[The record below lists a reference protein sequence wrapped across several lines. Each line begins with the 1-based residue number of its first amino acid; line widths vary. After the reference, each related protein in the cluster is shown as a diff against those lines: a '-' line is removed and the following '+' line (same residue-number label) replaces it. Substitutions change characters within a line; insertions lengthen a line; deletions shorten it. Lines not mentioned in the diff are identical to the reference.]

1 MQFQRRS
8 VERAHKSHL
17 EQKREEET
25 EKELLKIELSE
36 KMKIT
41 KKKQQKNIGEA
52 EKMKNRLTA
61 NDKCLEEDKK
71 KLLTRDFN

>member
-1 MQFQRRS
+1 MWVQFQRRS

-25 EKELLKIELSE
+25 EKELLKIKLSE

-41 KKKQQKNIGEA
+41 KK
-52 EKMKNRLTA
+52 
-61 NDKCLEEDKK
+61 DSKK
-71 KLLTRDFN
+71 T